1 MYITSI
7 GTDDTQGRDRKKNG
21 THCHHADRDWWR
33 KGKWYG
39 RPYHAPLSVG
49 TAASARYYDLERA
62 KVKLG
67 SSFGHSLAVNVT
79 SYRNCVRGAAFQPS
93 GMAPK
98 LVGTGTTDSDATQ
111 KAGLQCARPNLSI
124 NDVSATLVGE

>member
-79 SYRNCVRGAAFQPS
+79 SYRNCVR
-93 GMAPK
+93 APHSSHREWH
-98 LVGTGTTDSDATQ
+98 LSWSVQVLQTQ
-111 KAGLQCARPNLSI
+111 TLLRRPGCNVPVRI
-124 NDVSATLVGE
+124 CQ